1 MKCIVIASALVL
13 TAATATAQTPYTE
26 TFNNGAA
33 GWTDVSGNP
42 IGYAGS
48 GALDGSAYV
57 QTAFDVNN
65 ADPTFGALL
74 FRIENGASGG
84 NFAGD
89 FLAGGITGFR
99 FDVYQDSGV
108 DLNFSVRVSTNPFP
122 AFVMVNPNP
131 VASGAWTTI
140 EILLDPNSPWYF
152 SENPADPNV
161 YTTVMSSVAK
171 LQIAILRPGG
181 ISEPTPAAFK
191 IDNFATIPSPAS
203 AALLGLG
210 GLVATR
216 RRR

>member
-1 MKCIVIASALVL
+1 MKRTLIVSALGL
-13 TAATATAQTPYTE
+13 TTAAATAQTPYLE
-26 TFNNGAA
+26 DFNNGAA
-33 GWTDVSGNP
+33 GWTDVSSNP
-42 IGYAGS
+42 IGWVGS

-57 QTAFDVNN
+57 QAEFDINN

-108 DLNFSVRVSTNPFP
+108 DLNYSVRVSTNPFP

-131 VASGAWTTI
+131 VASGQWTTI

-152 SENPADPNV
+152 SENPVDPNV
-161 YTTVMSSVAK
+161 YNTVMSSVAK
-171 LQIAILRPGG
+171 MQIAILRPGG
-181 ISEPTPAAFK
+181 ITEATPTTFSV
-191 IDNFATIPSPAS
+191 DNFATIPTPAS